1 MESIGLDLV
10 TLQRTPLAQS
20 HVDRMREIGRLESYR
35 AGQIVT
41 EAGEPMDRFIYLLEG
56 EIEPFDPT
64 TGEPPISATLGP
76 TQFAG
81 ELSFLSGGAWG
92 LAMRAIQDTRTL
104 EVGRSEM
111 LALMSEI
118 PELSD
123 HVLTVWAA
131 RRRRQFEA
139 GASSLLLI
147 GSDVDPAIQRAAI
160 FLSRNRIP
168 FRSVELGTPE
178 GDEAARMCGL
188 EPLRPAVMFGR
199 NEEILDPTPLTIA
212 RRLSLD
218 LAICDHGVLDLLIV
232 GAGPA
237 GVAAAVYAGAEGL
250 SALVIEDTAI
260 GGQAGTSSR
269 IENYMGF
276 PTGISG
282 ADLIFRGQV
291 QAMKFATRFAIP
303 HRVSRLEERED
314 GLLCVTLDEGKTV
327 CARSVLIA
335 TGVQYRRLPID
346 RLEEFEGGG
355 VYYAATEMEAR
366 LCGKSE
372 AIVVGGGNSAGQAA
386 MYLARTAGHVHLLV
400 RGDSLAASMSNYLR
414 RRLEAHP
421 AISIH
426 YRTQVA
432 ALHGDKMLERV
443 TIMGPAGKLEIDT
456 RGLFIMVGAAPNTH
470 WLPAC
475 VALDSKGFVKTG
487 TDAGANSSYATTHPR
502 IFAVG
507 DVRAGSVK
515 RVASAVGEGSVVVS
529 AIWSALNVELES
541 PSGHVGPLAGVGQAL
556 AQ

>member
-1 MESIGLDLV
+1 MESIGLDLA
-10 TLQRTPLAQS
+10 TMQRVPLADA
-20 HVDRMREIGRLESYR
+20 HVARLREAGREAQYV

-41 EAGEPMDRFIYLLEG
+41 EAGEPMDRFIYVVDG

-64 TGEPPISATLGP
+64 TGQRPINATLGP

-81 ELSFLSGGAWG
+81 ELSFLAGGAWG
-92 LAMRAIQDTRTL
+92 LAMRAVKETRTV
-104 EVGRSEM
+104 EVDRPVM

-123 HVLTVWAA
+123 HILTVFAA
-131 RRRRQFEA
+131 RRRRQFEG
-139 GASSLLLI
+139 GASSLVLI
-147 GSDVDPAIQRAAI
+147 GAEVDPSVQRAAI

-168 FRSVELGTPE
+168 FRSVELGTTD
-178 GDEAARMCGL
+178 GDAAARACAI
-188 EPLRPAVMFGR
+188 EPPRPAVVFGR
-199 NEEILDPTPLTIA
+199 NEEVLDPTPLAIA
-212 RRLSLD
+212 RRLGLD
-218 LAICDHGVLDLLIV
+218 FAICDHDEIDLLVV
-232 GAGPA
+232 GGGPA

-282 ADLIFRGQV
+282 GDLIFRGQI
-291 QAMKFATRFAIP
+291 QAMKFGTRFAMP
-303 HRVSRLEERED
+303 HRVTKLEERDD
-314 GLLCVTLDEGKTV
+314 GMLCVTIDGEKIL

-346 RLEEFEGGG
+346 RLEDFEGAG
-355 VYYAATEMEAR
+355 VYYAATEMESR
-366 LCGKSE
+366 LCGDSE

-386 MYLARTAGHVHLLV
+386 MYLSRSAGHVHLLV
-400 RGDSLAASMSNYLR
+400 RGDSLAASMSDYLR
-414 RRLEAHP
+414 RRLEADP

-426 YRTQVA
+426 YRTHAA
-432 ALHGDKMLERV
+432 ALHGAKTLERV
-443 TIMGPAGKLEIDT
+443 TIDGPGGRRDIDT
-456 RGLFIMVGAAPNTH
+456 RGLFIMVGAAPNTG
-470 WLPAC
+470 WLPPC
-475 VALDSKGFVKTG
+475 VALDEKGFVKTG
-487 TDAGANSSYATTHPR
+487 AEAGVASPHATSHPR

-529 AIWSALNVELES
+529 AIWSALNAEPRRETEAAS
-541 PSGHVGPLAGVGQAL
+541 PTLLVTN
-556 AQ
+556 

>member
-1 MESIGLDLV
+1 MESLGLDLATMHRV
-10 TLQRTPLAQS
+10 PLADA
-20 HVDRMREIGRLESYR
+20 HVARLREAGREAQYV

-41 EAGEPMDRFIYLLEG
+41 EAGEPMDRFIYVVDG

-64 TGEPPISATLGP
+64 SGQRPINATLGP

-81 ELSFLSGGAWG
+81 ELSFLAGGAWG
-92 LAMRAIQDTRTL
+92 LAMRAVKATRTV
-104 EVGRSEM
+104 EVGRPVM

-123 HVLTVWAA
+123 HILTVFAA
-131 RRRRQFEA
+131 RRRRQFEG
-139 GASSLLLI
+139 GASSLVLI
-147 GSDVDPAIQRAAI
+147 GAEVDPSVQRAAI

-168 FRSVELGTPE
+168 FRSVELGTTD
-178 GDEAARMCGL
+178 GDAAARACAI
-188 EPLRPAVMFGR
+188 EPPRPAVVFGR
-199 NEEILDPTPLTIA
+199 NEEVIDPTPLAIA
-212 RRLSLD
+212 RRLGLD
-218 LAICDHGVLDLLIV
+218 FAICDHDEIDLLVV
-232 GAGPA
+232 GGGPA

-282 ADLIFRGQV
+282 ADLVFRGQI
-291 QAMKFATRFAIP
+291 QAMKFGTRFAMP
-303 HRVSRLEERED
+303 HRVTQLEERDD
-314 GLLCVTLDEGKTV
+314 GTLCVTIDGEKTL

-346 RLEEFEGGG
+346 RLEDFEGAG
-355 VYYAATEMEAR
+355 VYYAATEMESR
-366 LCGKSE
+366 LCGDSE

-386 MYLARTAGHVHLLV
+386 LYLSRSSGHVHLLV

-414 RRLEAHP
+414 RRLEADP

-426 YRTQVA
+426 YRTRVT
-432 ALHGDKMLERV
+432 ALHGAKTLERV
-443 TIMGPAGKLEIDT
+443 TMDGPAGTRDIDT
-456 RGLFIMVGAAPNTH
+456 HGLFIMVGAAPNTG
-470 WLPAC
+470 WLPPC
-475 VALDSKGFVKTG
+475 VALDEKGFVKTG
-487 TDAGANSSYATTHPR
+487 EGAGVASPHATSHPR

-529 AIWSALNVELES
+529 AIWSALNAEPRRETEAAS
-541 PSGHVGPLAGVGQAL
+541 PTLLVAN
-556 AQ
+556 

>member
-1 MESIGLDLV
+1 MESIGLDLA
-10 TLQRTPLAQS
+10 TMQRVPLADV
-20 HVDRMREIGRLESYR
+20 HVARLRDAGREARYA

-41 EAGEPMDRFIYLLEG
+41 EAGEPMDRFIYVVDG

-64 TGEPPISATLGP
+64 TGQRPINATLGP

-81 ELSFLSGGAWG
+81 ELSFLAGGAWG
-92 LAMRAIQDTRTL
+92 LAMRAVRETRTV
-104 EVGRSEM
+104 EVDRPVM

-123 HVLTVWAA
+123 HLLTVFTA

-139 GASSLLLI
+139 GASSLVLI
-147 GSDVDPAIQRAAI
+147 GTEVDPAIQRAAI

-168 FRSVELGTPE
+168 FRSVELGTTD
-178 GDEAARMCGL
+178 GDKAARACAI
-188 EPLRPAVMFGR
+188 EPPRPAVVFGR
-199 NEEILDPTPLTIA
+199 KEEVVDPTPLAIA
-212 RRLSLD
+212 RRLGLD
-218 LAICDHGVLDLLIV
+218 FAICDHDDIDLLVV
-232 GAGPA
+232 GGGPA

-282 ADLIFRGQV
+282 GDLVFRGQI
-291 QAMKFATRFAIP
+291 QAMKFGTRFAMP
-303 HRVSRLEERED
+303 HRVTQLEERDD
-314 GLLCVTLDEGKTV
+314 GTLCVTIDGEKAL
-327 CARSVLIA
+327 CARAVLIA

-346 RLEEFEGGG
+346 RLEDFEGAG
-355 VYYAATEMEAR
+355 VYYAATEMESR
-366 LCGKSE
+366 LCGDSD

-386 MYLARTAGHVHLLV
+386 MYLSRSAGHVHLLV
-400 RGDSLAASMSNYLR
+400 RGDSLAASMSDYLR
-414 RRLEAHP
+414 RRLEADP

-426 YRTQVA
+426 YRTQVTG
-432 ALHGDKMLERV
+432 LHGAKTLERV
-443 TIMGPAGKLEIDT
+443 TIEGPAGRRDIET
-456 RGLFIMVGAAPNTH
+456 RGLFIMVGAAPNTG
-470 WLPAC
+470 WLPPC
-475 VALDSKGFVKTG
+475 VELDEKGFVKTG
-487 TDAGANSSYATTHPR
+487 AEISAASPHATSHPR

-529 AIWSALNVELES
+529 AIWSVLNTEPRTEGQVS
-541 PSGHVGPLAGVGQAL
+541 SQAL
-556 AQ
+556 SIAN